1 MSGIRWD
8 RFLRSDAARA
18 DGHGWLCHA
27 PLQWMCIPQDDPDLL
42 LEAAPAT
49 LLDWRGPEDSS
60 PAMPH
65 PDTTALEAL
74 SRDYS
79 ETPRRV
85 LFVLGSGQSPAVEV
99 FEAAAQQRSTSIDP
113 AQLAEMAAGRRRS
126 LTLSTP
132 MQRIPEIVRSLAL
145 NNVAVY
151 QVQLLEA

>member
-1 MSGIRWD
+1 
-8 RFLRSDAARA
+8 
-18 DGHGWLCHA
+18 
-27 PLQWMCIPQDDPDLL
+27 
-42 LEAAPAT
+42 
-49 LLDWRGPEDSS
+49 
-60 PAMPH
+60 MPH
-65 PDTTALEAL
+65 PDTTALEAF